1 MVALLGLVGTIVC
14 AGVTAGLCFLQVY
27 LSKKASPLPGLIL
40 PVLSFLFSAVA
51 VIGMV
56 NYSVVGTSGFS
67 IATDK
72 YEAGTSDFEEI
83 YVHDL
88 TTGEMIEWDVNDDGY
103 IIDLRDGTNTGISM
117 EEMEMS
123 IRQNEKINETAAGV
137 PVIGVVMLFVMI
149 NLPTIVYFII
159 YAVCRRRFGAA
170 KQLAKME
177 LQDM

>member
-1 MVALLGLVGTIVC
+1 MFVLSGMLAIPLCIGITVGF
-14 AGVTAGLCFLQVY
+14 CFLQAY

-40 PVLSFLFSAVA
+40 PVLSILLSIVA

-67 IATDK
+67 ITTDK

-83 YVHDL
+83 LVHDL
-88 TTGEMIEWDVNDDGY
+88 TTGESIEWDVNDDGY

-117 EEMEMS
+117 EDVETS
-123 IRQNEKINETAAGV
+123 IRLNENIKETGAGV
-137 PVIGVVMLFVMI
+137 SVIGAVMLFVMM
-149 NLPTIVYFII
+149 NLPTAVYFII

>member
-14 AGVTAGLCFLQVY
+14 AGVTVGLCFLQVY

-40 PVLSFLFSAVA
+40 PVLSILLSVA
-51 VIGMV
+51 AAIGMV
-56 NYSVVGTSGFS
+56 NYSVAGSAGIS
-67 IATDK
+67 IMTDK

-83 YVHDL
+83 IVHDL
-88 TTGEMIEWDVNDDGY
+88 TTGEMIEWDVNDDGF

-117 EEMEMS
+117 EAMEES
-123 IRQNEKINETAAGV
+123 IRQNETINETAAGV
-137 PVIGVVMLFVMI
+137 PVIGAVILFVMM
-149 NLPTIVYFII
+149 NLPTIAYFII